1 MNMRKTGVLM
11 AALALA
17 GGVQADEGK
26 TREQAAQAVA
36 MGLMKEL
43 GGALKKT
50 MSAEGPAAAIRVCR
64 DLAPRLTSRISREKG
79 WRVTRVGT
87 RVRNPLLGTPDAWEQ
102 QVLDRFAKR
111 AAAGEPLG
119 KLSFSAVVEEPNGR
133 YFRYMK
139 AIGVKPLCLT
149 CHGSAEQIPAEVK
162 AVLEAE
168 YPHDRATGYRPG
180 DLRGAFSIKWP
191 LDAGG

>member
-1 MNMRKTGVLM
+1 MNMRKTGVLVV
-11 AALALA
+11 ALALA

-26 TREQAAQAVA
+26 AREQAAQAVA

-50 MSAEGPAAAIRVCR
+50 MAAEGPAAAIRVCR

-87 RVRNPLLGTPDAWEQ
+87 RVRNPLLGMPDAWEQ

-119 KLSFSAVVEEPNGR
+119 KLSFSEVVEEPNGR

-149 CHGSAEQIPAEVK
+149 CHGSAEQISAEVK

-191 LDAGG
+191 LDAGH